1 MHHSDAP
8 KDEEPSP
15 KDPAEAVAAPCTHK
29 KIFLHAR
36 TSPQNM
42 PVCPGINALRG
53 RTQLEGTPACLRYF
67 IGCASYCWLCWLASA
82 GLAASE
88 VPPSELS
95 AAAPCG
101 EADTC

>member
-8 KDEEPSP
+8 KEEEPSP
-15 KDPAEAVAAPCTHK
+15 KDPAEAVAAPLHTRK

-53 RTQLEGTPACLRYF
+53 RTQFEGTPACLRY
-67 IGCASYCWLCWLASA
+67 WLRQLLLAV
-82 GLAASE
+82 LARISR
-88 VPPSELS
+88 VS
-95 AAAPCG
+95 G
-101 EADTC
+101 I

>member
-8 KDEEPSP
+8 KEEEPSP
-15 KDPAEAVAAPCTHK
+15 KDPAEAVTPPLGTRK

-53 RTQLEGTPACLRYF
+53 RTQFEGTPACLRY
-67 IGCASYCWLCWLASA
+67 CLRQLLLAV
-82 GLAASE
+82 LARISR
-88 VPPSELS
+88 VS
-95 AAAPCG
+95 G
-101 EADTC
+101 I

>member
-8 KDEEPSP
+8 KDEEPPP
-15 KDPAEAVAAPCTHK
+15 KTRRGGNTPLRTRK

-53 RTQLEGTPACLRYF
+53 RTQFEGTPACLL
-67 IGCASYCWLCWLASA
+67 YCLRQLLLAV
-82 GLAASE
+82 LARISR
-88 VPPSELS
+88 VS
-95 AAAPCG
+95 G
-101 EADTC
+101 I

>member
-8 KDEEPSP
+8 KEEEPSP
-15 KDPAEAVAAPCTHK
+15 KDPAEAVTPPLRTRK

-53 RTQLEGTPACLRYF
+53 RTQFEGTPACLRY
-67 IGCASYCWLCWLASA
+67 CLRQLLLAV
-82 GLAASE
+82 LARISR
-88 VPPSELS
+88 VS
-95 AAAPCG
+95 G
-101 EADTC
+101 I

>member
-15 KDPAEAVAAPCTHK
+15 KDPAEAVTPPCTHK
-29 KIFLHAR
+29 KIFPHTR

-53 RTQLEGTPACLRYF
+53 RTQLEGTPACLRY
-67 IGCASYCWLCWLASA
+67 WLRQLLLAV
-82 GLAASE
+82 LARISR
-88 VPPSELS
+88 VS
-95 AAAPCG
+95 G
-101 EADTC
+101 I

>member
-15 KDPAEAVAAPCTHK
+15 KDPAEAVAAPCAHARRFSCT
-29 KIFLHAR
+29 AR

-53 RTQLEGTPACLRYF
+53 RTQLEGTPACLL
-67 IGCASYCWLCWLASA
+67 YCLRQLLLAV
-82 GLAASE
+82 LARISR
-88 VPPSELS
+88 VS
-95 AAAPCG
+95 G
-101 EADTC
+101 I

>member
-8 KDEEPSP
+8 KEEEPSP
-15 KDPAEAVAAPCTHK
+15 KDPAEAVTPPLHTRK

-53 RTQLEGTPACLRYF
+53 RTQFEGTPACLRY
-67 IGCASYCWLCWLASA
+67 CLRQLLLAV
-82 GLAASE
+82 LARISR
-88 VPPSELS
+88 VS
-95 AAAPCG
+95 G
-101 EADTC
+101 I

>member
-8 KDEEPSP
+8 KEEEPSP
-15 KDPAEAVAAPCTHK
+15 KDPAEAVAAPLHTRK

-53 RTQLEGTPACLRYF
+53 RTQFEGTPACLRY
-67 IGCASYCWLCWLASA
+67 CLRQLLLAVLTHISRFT
-82 GLAASE
+82 SI
-88 VPPSELS
+88 
-95 AAAPCG
+95 
-101 EADTC
+101 